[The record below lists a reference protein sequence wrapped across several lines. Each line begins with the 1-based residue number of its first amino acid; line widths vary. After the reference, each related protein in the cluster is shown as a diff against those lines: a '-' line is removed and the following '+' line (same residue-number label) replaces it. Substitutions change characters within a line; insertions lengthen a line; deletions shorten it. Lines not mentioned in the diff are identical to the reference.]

1 MADTI
6 LQTAEDLQIVPL
18 TKQLALHQAE
28 SILTL
33 EHNWTEIGDEPWNLG
48 NIMYELLG
56 KWELS
61 HIALNHGGVI
71 GYQIGSIRE
80 GHAFLNKIIVDRKK
94 RVKSA
99 GRGLLRAFLN
109 ESLKKGIERVMFRV
123 RVDNPA
129 VGFYE
134 KLGFVPK
141 RELDYSR
148 KDGVASYFY
157 DTRIMDVIQNM

>member
-1 MADTI
+1 MVDTI
-6 LQTAEDLQIVPL
+6 LQTPEDLQIVPL
-18 TKQLALHQAE
+18 TKQMALHQAV
-28 SILTL
+28 SILKL

-48 NIMYELLG
+48 NLMYELPG

-61 HIALNHGGVI
+61 HIALNHRGVI
-71 GYQIGSIRE
+71 GYQIGSIKE
-80 GHAFLNKIIVDRKK
+80 GHAFLNKIIVDREK

-109 ESLKKGIERVMFRV
+109 KSLKKGIERVMFRV
-123 RVDNPA
+123 RADNPA
-129 VGFYE
+129 VWFYA

-141 RELDYSR
+141 GELDYSR

-157 DTRIMDVIQNM
+157 NTRIMDVIQNV